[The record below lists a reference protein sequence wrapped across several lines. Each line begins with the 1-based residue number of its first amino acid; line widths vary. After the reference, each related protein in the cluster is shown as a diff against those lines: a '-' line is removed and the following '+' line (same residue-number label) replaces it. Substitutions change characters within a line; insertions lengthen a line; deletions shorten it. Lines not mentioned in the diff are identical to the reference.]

1 MPDARITIRSGD
13 QNFGPYSLEQVNSM
27 LTAGRLS
34 GDDLAWLEGSPEWQP
49 LHSIPGVLR
58 LPPRRSPTAARQV
71 ADYDDSSSD
80 RQILPAFLLAF
91 FLGVFGVHRFYVG
104 KTGSGIAMAVL
115 TLTVIGAVVTVIW
128 ATIDWIMIVC
138 GSFTDDQGRRLTRWN

>member
-1 MPDARITIRSGD
+1 MPEPRITIRSGD
-13 QNFGPYSLEQVNSM
+13 QNFGPYTLEQVNSM
-27 LTAGRLS
+27 LTAGRVA
-34 GDDLAWLEGSPEWQP
+34 GEDLAWLEGSPEWQP
-49 LHSIPGVLR
+49 LQSIPGVLK
-58 LPPRRSPTAARQV
+58 LPPRRHAAAGRRDQ
-71 ADYDDSSSD
+71 DHDDGESD

-115 TLTVIGAVVTVIW
+115 TVTVVGAIVTVIW

-138 GSFTDDQGRRLTRWN
+138 GSFTDAEGRRLTRWN